1 MPNFEFFKITMG
13 LKLRRPYFIYAT
25 LFGLTSLILPLGA
38 QFLVNNLA
46 LSGIWVNV
54 ISFIVLI
61 ALGLILSTG
70 LKHYLLIL
78 KEYLQR
84 ELFILETAK
93 WTLDVQGRGN
103 KYFLEAVMLL
113 KAYAYVFTN
122 FVEIGLIVTFGLI
135 TITVFHPAFI
145 ILPILFVFTFYLVSR
160 LTNMAVKT
168 SIIESDKKYEMFD
181 LVLNNQAIDE
191 KSLNSYLQAR
201 NNHFNFIRS
210 VSFKISLLNIFC
222 HVLLL
227 GGGIFLIELNQL
239 SIGQLIAA
247 EIILTGILVS
257 LDKLPSTL
265 ESFFDFETNMYKLKK
280 ALKEKTHD

>member
-13 LKLRRPYFIYAT
+13 LNLRRPYFIYAT

-61 ALGLILSTG
+61 ALGLILSTS

-84 ELFILETAK
+84 ELFVLEVTK

-135 TITVFHPAFI
+135 TITVFHPAFF
-145 ILPILFVFTFYLVSR
+145 ILPILFVFTFYFISR
-160 LTNMAVKT
+160 LTNSAVKT

-181 LVLNNQAIDE
+181 LVLNNHAIDE
-191 KSLNSYLQAR
+191 KSLNTYLEAR
-201 NNHFNFIRS
+201 NNHFNFIKS
-210 VSFKISLLNIFC
+210 ISFKISLLNIFC

-227 GGGIFLIELNQL
+227 SGGIFLIELNQL
-239 SIGQLIAA
+239 SIGQLIAS
-247 EIILTGILVS
+247 EIILTGVLVS
-257 LDKLPSTL
+257 LDKLPGTL
-265 ESFFDFETNMYKLKK
+265 ESFYDFETNMYKLKK
-280 ALKEKTHD
+280 AFKEKTHD

>member
-13 LKLRRPYFIYAT
+13 LNLRRPYFIYAT

-84 ELFILETAK
+84 ELFVLEAAK
-93 WTLDVQGRGN
+93 WTLDIQGRGN

-135 TITVFHPAFI
+135 TIIVFHPAFI
-145 ILPILFVFTFYLVSR
+145 ILPLLFFFTFYLISR
-160 LTNMAVKT
+160 LTNVAIKT
-168 SIIESDKKYEMFD
+168 SITESNKKYEMFD
-181 LVLNNQAIDE
+181 LVLNNRAIDE
-191 KSLNSYLQAR
+191 SSLNSYLDAR
-201 NNHFNFIRS
+201 NIHFNFIKS
-210 VSFKISLLNIFC
+210 ISLKISVLNILC
-222 HVLLL
+222 QILLL
-227 GGGIFLIELNQL
+227 GGGIFLIGLNQL

-247 EIILTGILVS
+247 EIILTGILIS
-257 LDKLPSTL
+257 LDKLPATL
-265 ESFFDFETNMYKLKK
+265 ESFYDFETNMYKLKK
-280 ALKEKTHD
+280 AFKENTHD